1 MTDVENI
8 VENINKKT
16 KDIISKIENLI
27 IELECE
33 FKKNN
38 EPILKEFKELLVK
51 YTVTY
56 KTVSLV

>member
-8 VENINKKT
+8 VENINKNNKE
-16 KDIISKIENLI
+16 IISKIENLI

-38 EPILKEFKELLVK
+38 ELILKKLKELLFK
-51 YTVTY
+51 YKVTY